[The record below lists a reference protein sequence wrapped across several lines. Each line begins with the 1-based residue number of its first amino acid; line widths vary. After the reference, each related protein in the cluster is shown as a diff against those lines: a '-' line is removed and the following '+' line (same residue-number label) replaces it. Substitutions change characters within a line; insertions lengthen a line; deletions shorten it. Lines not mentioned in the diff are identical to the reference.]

1 MTFYKYKLIKLIRY
15 LPLVFLLFL
24 GGAFQ
29 FVGLF
34 SQTFSNYI
42 LMTLMCLVVT
52 MFPRFFKDNVK
63 ILSSIIIFLCLTLLY
78 IVIFVPNNITSL
90 LVYFYYIIFFTV
102 SVIYSKFIYDSGI
115 IEVVIKYSTI
125 FILLQ
130 VFVCTFQTIFA
141 EILSSKSAVSLIPLD
156 MVSGTLYL
164 GSDAILCV
172 LIVSINIFMKLNGKF
187 SNKRIILTYL
197 LGLVVVFL
205 TNSKAMQAVYLLY
218 PIFLIFENFRLNQN
232 RVRFNGFV
240 IYMFILIVFLVSAY
254 SNFLI
259 EPLNY
264 LMDLIYDGYFRIK
277 YGAEG
282 SRLSGLGFIFTGNFE
297 YTGFGLLTYYNPI
310 SKEWLFNAG
319 FSSFYLMLLDLGVIY
334 LVLFY
339 ILSAFVIIAADCKS
353 FISYYLYI
361 VFFVFSLFGLVFTTG
376 VVIMSILLCVYS
388 LRQNRLVGRMYA
400 KKV

>member
-1 MTFYKYKLIKLIRY
+1 
-15 LPLVFLLFL
+15 
-24 GGAFQ
+24 
-29 FVGLF
+29 
-34 SQTFSNYI
+34 
-42 LMTLMCLVVT
+42 
-52 MFPRFFKDNVK
+52 
-63 ILSSIIIFLCLTLLY
+63 
-78 IVIFVPNNITSL
+78 
-90 LVYFYYIIFFTV
+90 
-102 SVIYSKFIYDSGI
+102 
-115 IEVVIKYSTI
+115 
-125 FILLQ
+125 
-130 VFVCTFQTIFA
+130 
-141 EILSSKSAVSLIPLD
+141 
-156 MVSGTLYL
+156 
-164 GSDAILCV
+164 
-172 LIVSINIFMKLNGKF
+172 
-187 SNKRIILTYL
+187 
-197 LGLVVVFL
+197 VFL